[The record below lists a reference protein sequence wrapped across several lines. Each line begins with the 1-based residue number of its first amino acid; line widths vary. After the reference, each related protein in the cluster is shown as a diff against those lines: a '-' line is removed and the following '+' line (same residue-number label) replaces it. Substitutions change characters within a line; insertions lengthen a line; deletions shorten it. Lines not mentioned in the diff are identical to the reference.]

1 MIVFS
6 MCATGARFLKSII
19 YHSKKVYF
27 FLGYIYLL
35 IMCENLVCMYI
46 VIFVKLILFTY
57 ILLHHQA
64 MYFYILVVKARDTF
78 TACYLGSHQHRQIL
92 KTLYIVKV
100 FWNKIKQWVQLS
112 NMHICVDY
120 QLSKIRHYLVLS
132 FIQMERLPL
141 SVDLALRLALLMEW
155 FGGHACPP

>member
-1 MIVFS
+1 MIVSS

-27 FLGYIYLL
+27 FFGYIYLL
-35 IMCENLVCMYI
+35 IMCDNLVCMYI

-100 FWNKIKQWVQLS
+100 F
-112 NMHICVDY
+112 
-120 QLSKIRHYLVLS
+120 
-132 FIQMERLPL
+132 
-141 SVDLALRLALLMEW
+141 
-155 FGGHACPP
+155 